1 MIYQNNGRFIFM
13 KKTDSAKKASDK
25 KLLLCALRGLF
36 VGIFCAIIF
45 AAVFCLIGHSMDDP
59 NKYVKI
65 FAFISLLAPS
75 FAGGF
80 ATARERGAQT
90 ILCGACTSLFL
101 LCVMVLFT
109 LGFAL
114 PINAGLFGI
123 SAPCVLICGIFGAN
137 MGVGSKKHKSKR

>member
-1 MIYQNNGRFIFM
+1 M

-36 VGIFCAIIF
+36 VGIFCALIF
-45 AAVFCLIGHSMDDP
+45 AAVTCLIGLSMDDP
-59 NKYVKI
+59 NKYVKT
-65 FAFISLLAPS
+65 FAFISVLAAS

-90 ILCGACTSLFL
+90 FLCGACSSLFL
-101 LCVMVLFT
+101 LCAMVLCT

-114 PINAGLFGI
+114 PLSVGLFGI
-123 SAPCVLICGIFGAN
+123 SAPCVLICGILGAN
-137 MGVGSKKHKSKR
+137 MGIGSKKKKSKR